1 MADNVNII
9 HEKTGQPEKTSIKTA
24 LSKQVNLFTD
34 LAFEG
39 ELAKAQKKHIT
50 QTTREVASFDK
61 YGAAMDSSQNS
72 SLSGI
77 SFFFLRFLPSAFSN
91 YVDVF
96 VWLAVRSYCNYIV
109 QSTGWAGGWCVAKLL
124 VLAFSFRILILIAII
139 LVILI
144 LDTSLASYRTTTEQY
159 CLAAAAR
166 RPVVK

>member
-1 MADNVNII
+1 MADYVNII
-9 HEKTGQPEKTSIKTA
+9 HEKTEQPEKTPIKTA

-77 SFFFLRFLPSAFSN
+77 SFYLSPFSAFCL
-91 YVDVF
+91 F
-96 VWLAVRSYCNYIV
+96 KLRRRITTTMALWLAVRSYCNYIV

-124 VLAFSFRILILIAII
+124 VLPCF
-139 LVILI
+139 
-144 LDTSLASYRTTTEQY
+144 
-159 CLAAAAR
+159 
-166 RPVVK
+166 